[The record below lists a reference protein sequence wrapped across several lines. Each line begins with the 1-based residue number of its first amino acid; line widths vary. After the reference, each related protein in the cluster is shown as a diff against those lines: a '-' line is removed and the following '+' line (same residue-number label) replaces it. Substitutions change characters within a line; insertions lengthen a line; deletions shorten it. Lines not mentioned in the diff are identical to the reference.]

1 MSKAIQVGDLAPD
14 FTLTGANG
22 QPVSLQSVLRKG
34 PVVLYFY
41 PKDETAGCTAQACAF
56 RDAYEDFKKQGAEVI
71 GISSDSAASHEKFAS
86 HHRLPFLLVSD
97 EGGKVRRLYGV
108 PTNLGFLPGRVTYV
122 IDSTGV
128 VRHLFNSQLQTS
140 RHVKEA
146 LAILDGMR
154 PRLAPQPA

>member
-1 MSKAIQVGDLAPD
+1 MSKAIQVGDSAPD

-22 QPVSLQSVLRKG
+22 QEVSLQSVLRKG

-41 PKDETAGCTAQACAF
+41 PRDETAGCTAQACAF
-56 RDAYEDFKKQGAEVI
+56 RDAYEDFKKHGAEVI
-71 GISSDSAASHEKFAS
+71 GISSDSASSHEQFAS
-86 HHRLPFLLVSD
+86 HHRLPFLLLSD
-97 EGGKVRRLYGV
+97 KGGQVRRLYGV
-108 PTNLGFLPGRVTYV
+108 PPSLGFLPGRVTYV
-122 IDSTGV
+122 IDSKGV

-146 LAILDGMR
+146 LGVLEGLR